1 MFECELVHI
10 PSSLSVAKCV
20 MGRTQGKGFSYVMAV
35 GMAALLIV
43 AAMIVYGN
51 GPVKAAQADARI
63 KAYFAKHSGPFC
75 AFEGVWYDWEQ
86 DETITLGC
94 LELNGDIR
102 EGSYS
107 SATGPRATSNFSIS
121 GTYDIDPDSSMQ
133 VIGKDREGKG
143 VKFSRPIY
151 AEDREYP
158 TQLIVIDEEGQSG
171 LYIWKDWPPQ
181 SINRRD

>member
-1 MFECELVHI
+1 MKGKGWI
-10 PSSLSVAKCV
+10 
-20 MGRTQGKGFSYVMAV
+20 QGKGFNYVMAV
-35 GMAALLIV
+35 AMAALLIV
-43 AAMIVYGN
+43 AAKTVYDYGT
-51 GPVKAAQADARI
+51 GSVEAAQANARI
-63 KAYFAKHSGPFC
+63 EAYFAKHSGPFC

-94 LELNGDIR
+94 LEAKGDIR

-107 SATGPRATSNFSIS
+107 SAMGPRATSNFSMS

-133 VIGKDREGKG
+133 VIGKDRKGKD
-143 VKFSRPIY
+143 VKFTRPIY

-158 TQLIVIDEEGQSG
+158 TQLIVIDEEGETH